1 MKTRLKRLFK
11 LCSIRIWSYNINTVP
26 RIIKNY
32 SYRIHDVFQA
42 KKHDELTMKNH
53 HQRPIGSAQL
63 LEVQYNLKV
72 LTP

>member
-1 MKTRLKRLFK
+1 MLHSNMILQHQYRAKN
-11 LCSIRIWSYNINTVP
+11 Y
-26 RIIKNY
+26 KNY
-32 SYRIHDVFQA
+32 SYRIRDVFQA

-53 HQRPIGSAQL
+53 HQRSIGSAQL